1 MIRKKSL
8 VPFLATLALGIAFV
22 LSPML
27 SAAEKPKELE
37 GIGITEHLGSTVG
50 ISDLSFQDDQGK
62 PVVLGNYFNKHRPV
76 ILALVYF
83 ECPNL
88 CNLLLNGLLDS
99 LRKLDWTTGNQ
110 FDLIAVSIN
119 PKETSQLASRKKAN
133 YLKIYNRSGAEEGWH
148 FLTGEENQIRSLASQ
163 VGFQYRYDEK
173 EKQYLHASALY
184 ILTPQGKISR
194 YLYGLSFPTKDL
206 KFSLM
211 DAANEKIG
219 TMVDQILLFCFHFDP
234 NKNSYTLH
242 MWRIVQIFMSLQVV
256 GMGSLLYLMWKK
268 YEKNKKVVN

>member
-1 MIRKKSL
+1 MTCKKSSI
-8 VPFLATLALGIAFV
+8 PFLAMLALGLAFI
-22 LSPML
+22 LPLTL

-37 GIGITEHLGSTVG
+37 GIGITEHLGSTIG
-50 ISDLSFQDDQGK
+50 IDALSFQDDQGK
-62 PVVLGNYFNKHRPV
+62 PVALGSYFNKNRPV

-99 LRKLDWTTGNQ
+99 LRKMDWTTGNQ

-119 PKETSQLASRKKAN
+119 PNETPKLASRKKAN
-133 YLKIYNRSGAEEGWH
+133 YLKIYNRPNAEAGWH
-148 FLTGEENQIRSLASQ
+148 FLTGEESQIRSLASQ

-173 EKQYLHASALY
+173 EKQYLHTSALY

-194 YLYGLSFPTKDL
+194 YLYGLSFPNKDL
-206 KFSLM
+206 RFSLM

-219 TMVDQILLFCFHFDP
+219 SMVDQILLFCFHFDP

-242 MWRIVQIFMSLQVV
+242 MWRIVQIFMCLQAV
-256 GMGSLLYLMWKK
+256 GMGSLLYFMWRK
-268 YEKNKKVVN
+268 YERKQKGVS